1 MTSPPPRPTTPPPPP
16 GLGDGRVEDRPT
28 FLVHRITAR
37 LQQVCNPVI
46 SPYGLDLYSS
56 RIIAAVAQSGK
67 LRIGDLVE
75 LMVLPQST
83 ISHQVKR
90 LESLGYVERRRS
102 SRDNRLVEVT
112 LTALGRE
119 AAKVCMRLSE
129 TIHESVVARLSAAEV
144 DTLRRLLA
152 RMFDA
157 LPDACDIDVDRGGRG
172 LARMQAI
179 GSAEARRQQA

>member
-1 MTSPPPRPTTPPPPP
+1 MSTTDPRTRRPNTPP
-16 GLGDGRVEDRPT
+16 GLGQGRVEDRPT

-56 RIIAAVAQSGK
+56 RIVAAVAQYGT
-67 LRIGDLVE
+67 LRIGDLVD

-83 ISHQVKR
+83 LSHQVKR
-90 LESLGYVERRRS
+90 LETLGYVTRTRS
-102 SRDNRLVEVT
+102 SRDNRLVEVS
-112 LTALGRE
+112 LTPRGQE

-129 TIHESVVARLSAAEV
+129 AIHEAVVGALSPAEA
-144 DTLRRLLA
+144 DTLRSLLA

-157 LPDACDIDVDRGGRG
+157 LPEASDIEIDRGGRR
-172 LARMQAI
+172 LARLQPN
-179 GSAEARRQQA
+179 SAR